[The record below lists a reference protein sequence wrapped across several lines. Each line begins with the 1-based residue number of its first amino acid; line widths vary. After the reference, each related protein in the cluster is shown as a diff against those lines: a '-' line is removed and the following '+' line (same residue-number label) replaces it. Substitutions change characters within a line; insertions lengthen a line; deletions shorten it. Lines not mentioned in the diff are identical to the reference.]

1 MNSLDK
7 GETQVIVQGLQGL
20 SVLFL
25 FQTDSINSA
34 NSLDEGEAQVVVQGL
49 QEELIMVRLKEA
61 ENSATIKNLRNKIE
75 DLEQVGFYVDCQLH
89 AVGMVG

>member
-1 MNSLDK
+1 M
-7 GETQVIVQGLQGL
+7 
-20 SVLFL
+20 L

-75 DLEQVGFYVDCQLH
+75 DLEQVGFNVDCQL
-89 AVGMVG
+89 